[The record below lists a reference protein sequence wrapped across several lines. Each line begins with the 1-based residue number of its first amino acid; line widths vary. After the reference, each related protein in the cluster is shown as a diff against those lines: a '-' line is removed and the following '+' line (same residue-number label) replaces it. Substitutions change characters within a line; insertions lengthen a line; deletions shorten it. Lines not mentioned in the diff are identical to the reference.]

1 MTKLKTVFAIFL
13 MIIGLQN
20 SYSQTYRFKTTSVS
34 VSEKTDKGTW
44 EKWSKA
50 QNVNLIVTLD
60 TKKDRVVVYSQIIQ
74 LFEIIDYTDEKITPT
89 EDTVSFVCKNNDG
102 EDCTVSIITRK
113 NQGNRKQLY
122 ITYDDRILNYNIVNF
137 K

>member
-1 MTKLKTVFAIFL
+1 MKTFIALFIL
-13 MIIGLQN
+13 IIGFQN
-20 SYSQTYRFKTTSVS
+20 SFSQDYKFKTTSVS
-34 VSEKTDKGTW
+34 VTERNQKGNW

-50 QNVNLIVTLD
+50 QNVNLLVTLD
-60 TKKDRVVVYSQIIQ
+60 TKKNRLVVYSEILQ
-74 LFEIIDYTDEKITPT
+74 LFEILEYADEVSTTTD
-89 EDTVSFVCKNNDG
+89 DTVSFVCKNNDG
-102 EDCTVSIITRK
+102 EDCNISIITRK